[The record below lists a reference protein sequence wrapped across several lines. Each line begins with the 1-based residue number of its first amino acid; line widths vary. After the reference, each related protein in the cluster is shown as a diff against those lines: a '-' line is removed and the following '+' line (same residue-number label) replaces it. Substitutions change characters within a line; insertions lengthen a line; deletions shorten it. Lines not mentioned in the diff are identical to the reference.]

1 MVKPNQSVLH
11 VVLLGY
17 TNSDIATLVWRARR
31 VKGVAAIPHHIRG
44 ILPKRLFGSGFPI
57 ETTPL
62 VGKEGSKFLF
72 AYQILG

>member
-1 MVKPNQSVLH
+1 VVKPNQSVLH

-17 TNSDIATLVWRARR
+17 TDSDITPLVWRARR
-31 VKGVAAIPHHIRG
+31 VKGIPPIPHHIRG
-44 ILPKRLFGSGFPI
+44 ILPKRLLGSRFPI

-72 AYQILG
+72 AYQILE